1 MCDIVVIF
9 YCDTTYSRTRRGVQ
23 LITCFLSVLNFQF
36 FFSLFSSLVVSMHA
50 TLSWH
55 SVMADGSLVNIR
67 SVPDDVDQK
76 DLNELEDRGSIVGEY
91 RHRPTVGFLRE
102 NQENHFIADPVPQP
116 HECEGCSE
124 LRESVKSH
132 ERTIASH
139 ERTIASHERM
149 FAELKKENVELKKE
163 NVELKKENVELKKDL
178 YIDKV
183 YLCGRV
189 IYDWVCQEKIFPMI
203 EDKMREDFGLTDW
216 EEVKGS
222 MSKKHRDHKQV
233 RAIVNDRMC
242 ELLGAV
248 EVKPETVL
256 MGILGIIRRRID
268 IAHPTGTSPKLVER
282 LEEYMKIV
290 EECGGLKESDKVN
303 FILLHMLLDYVSKE
317 KGCRDEDDEWDL

>member
-1 MCDIVVIF
+1 MRKGTKELSFYFIF
-9 YCDTTYSRTRRGVQ
+9 PR
-23 LITCFLSVLNFQF
+23 
-36 FFSLFSSLVVSMHA
+36 
-50 TLSWH
+50 
-55 SVMADGSLVNIR
+55 VMADGSLVNIR

-76 DLNELEDRGSIVGEY
+76 KLNELEDRGSIVGEY

-102 NQENHFIADPVPQP
+102 NLDTHFIADPVPQP

-124 LRESVKSH
+124 LRERVKS
-132 ERTIASH
+132 
-139 ERTIASHERM
+139 
-149 FAELKKENVELKKE
+149 LQKDNVELKKD
-163 NVELKKENVELKKDL
+163 NVELKMDNVELKKDL

-183 YLCGRV
+183 YLCGQV
-189 IYDWVCQEKIFPMI
+189 IYEWVCQKKIFPMI

-233 RAIVNDRMC
+233 RAIVNDSMC
-242 ELLGAV
+242 KLLGAV

-268 IAHPTGTSPKLVER
+268 IAHPTGTSLKLVGR

-290 EECGGLKESDKVN
+290 EDCGGLKEGDKVN
-303 FILLHMLLDYVSKE
+303 FTLLHMLLDYVSKE
-317 KGCRDEDDEWDL
+317 KRYRDEDDEWDL